1 VRDLE
6 IQRREGDLVVV
17 TFGRGFYI
25 LDDYAPLRTPDS
37 ELESDA
43 TLFPVRDSWLYNE
56 DDRRTGGGRG
66 SYGTGRYT
74 ADNPPYGAVF
84 SYYLAQDLQS
94 LKKQRLKAENEGAE
108 KGEDNPYPSWEQL
121 RREDREEA
129 PSVTLT
135 VSDSAG
141 NIIRRIDASADQGF
155 QRVAWDMRFP
165 APDPI
170 ELEPAS
176 DRAPWDSPPKGP
188 MVLPGRYSVTLSRR
202 VEGSLEQIAGPQ
214 TFDLKP
220 LFTGG
225 LVAEDRE
232 AVLQFQTETAGL
244 YRAVM
249 GANRAAGEIET
260 RIEHLIK
267 AVEETPTASGQQAT
281 AVRALNARMQELQV
295 RLNGDRTVSSR
306 AEPVPLSLTGR
317 IKTITGGSWDSQ
329 SAVTG
334 NYRDSYKIAAEQFPP
349 ILAELKAISADLISL
364 ETELEAEG
372 APWTPARL
380 PDWPN

>member
-1 VRDLE
+1 
-6 IQRREGDLVVV
+6 
-17 TFGRGFYI
+17 
-25 LDDYAPLRTPDS
+25 
-37 ELESDA
+37 
-43 TLFPVRDSWLYNE
+43 
-56 DDRRTGGGRG
+56 
-66 SYGTGRYT
+66 
-74 ADNPPYGAVF
+74 
-84 SYYLAQDLQS
+84 
-94 LKKQRLKAENEGAE
+94 
-108 KGEDNPYPSWEQL
+108 
-121 RREDREEA
+121 
-129 PSVTLT
+129 
-135 VSDSAG
+135 
-141 NIIRRIDASADQGF
+141 
-155 QRVAWDMRFP
+155 
-165 APDPI
+165 
-170 ELEPAS
+170 
-176 DRAPWDSPPKGP
+176 

-202 VEGSLEQIAGPQ
+202 VEGSLEQISGPQ

-232 AVLQFQTETAGL
+232 AVLQFQTESAGL

-260 RIEHLIK
+260 RIEHLMK
-267 AVEETPTASGQQAT
+267 AVEETPSTSAQQAA
-281 AVRALNARMQELQV
+281 AVRALNARMQDLQV

-317 IKTITGGSWDSQ
+317 ISTIAGGSWGSQ

-349 ILAELKAISADLISL
+349 ILAELKAISADLVSL
-364 ETELEAEG
+364 EAELEAEG